1 MNSTYDEGWAII
13 HEGST
18 EKVFYLCLLEFL
30 CKKYEATIKK
40 EELNDG
46 LEIIHVL
53 EIKDRKY
60 IIKTYDAGSLTNMP
74 KTSKWFEEECAK
86 KYLKRYLW
94 RVFLCYDTDAYK
106 YEVSPYYEGD
116 WKDLREKIGKVKE
129 IVDLAAAADIEDVL
143 LVDFEG
149 VCKYIGAEKLDRSL
163 LKGRK
168 GSSKMK
174 ALFRAYGK
182 TYHKGE
188 RAQNLIESLDLQ
200 KIIDSDILPLKQ
212 IEAIFQQKM

>member
-1 MNSTYDEGWAII
+1 MNDAYNEGWAII

-30 CKKYEATIKK
+30 CKKYGATIKK
-40 EELNDG
+40 ETLDDG
-46 LEIIHVL
+46 LEIIYVL
-53 EIKDRKY
+53 EMSSRKY
-60 IIKTYDAGSLTNMP
+60 LIKTYDAGSLTNMP

-86 KYLKRYLW
+86 KHLKRAIW
-94 RVFLCYDTDAYK
+94 TVFLCYDTDAYK

-116 WKDLREKIGKVKE
+116 WKDLRDKIGKVKE
-129 IVDLAAAADIEDVL
+129 IIDLAAAADIEDVL

-149 VCKYIGAEKLDRSL
+149 VCKYIGMEKLDRGI

-188 RAQNLIESLDLQ
+188 RAQSLIEGLDLQ
-200 KIIDSDILPLKQ
+200 KIIDSNILPLKQ
-212 IEAIFQQKM
+212 IEAIFQEEM